1 MTPVRVTFSLRTPV
15 VIPYTDK
22 HLDALLSW
30 AAVQKA
36 EFEGHD
42 DPWTLQHDIGVEK
55 HECSQAWCFKAGL
68 LTFDWVGERNQLHY
82 IKRSKLE
89 DYADAHMDGL
99 LDRRPAF
106 DAGRGST
113 KAGSYFAPTR
123 WVKSVTGFAVVRD
136 MHRFEELLPW
146 VTHIG
151 KLRHKDYGA
160 VSSFS
165 VDIDP
170 AAMHLWSQRNLP
182 PDSDQATRHVP
193 AAGALASPYWKR
205 ENHREVLAFAE

>member
-1 MTPVRVTFSLRTPV
+1 MTPVRVTFALRTPL

-22 HLDALLSW
+22 HFDALLSW

-42 DPWTLQHDIGVEK
+42 EPWAKQHDIGIAK
-55 HECSQAWCFKAGL
+55 HFGAQDWCFQAGL
-68 LTFDWVGERNQLHY
+68 VTFDWIGERNQLHY

-113 KAGSYFAPTR
+113 KAGSYFAPIR
-123 WVKSVTGFAVVRD
+123 WAKTATAYAVVED
-136 MHRFEELLPW
+136 SSRFESLLPW
-146 VTHIG
+146 ITHIG

-160 VSSFS
+160 VSSYS
-165 VDIDP
+165 VDCDP
-170 AAMHLWSQRNLP
+170 TALEVWGKRNLP
-182 PDSDQATRHVP
+182 IGSDR
-193 AAGALASPYWKR
+193 AAQHAPSVGGLVSPYWKR
-205 ENHREVLAFAE
+205 VNHTEILAFVG